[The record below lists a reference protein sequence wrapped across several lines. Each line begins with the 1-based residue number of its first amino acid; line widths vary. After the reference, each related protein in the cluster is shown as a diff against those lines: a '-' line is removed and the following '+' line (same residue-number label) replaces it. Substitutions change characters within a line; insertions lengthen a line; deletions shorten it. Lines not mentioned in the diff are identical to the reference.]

1 MEEALTAGS
10 TQKIINR
17 EDLVLIASSLRSF
30 SNSYT
35 DIVQITFLL
44 SKVLEKSIQNSL
56 FNFTSDLWGPHC
68 NDIFYILQ
76 ELEKQKLV
84 TTTEDRS
91 GLYKTF
97 HMTKLGY
104 SIASTKLKLISRYE
118 KNSIKKLS
126 SVINDFTYL
135 KMIAYIKLNFPERGN
150 NIQV

>member
-1 MEEALTAGS
+1 MHL
-10 TQKIINR
+10 
-17 EDLVLIASSLRSF
+17 ASCFRSF

-44 SKVLEKSIQNSL
+44 SKALEKSSQNSL
-56 FNFTSDLWGPHC
+56 FNFIYDSWGPHC

-84 TTTEDRS
+84 AITEDRS

-97 HMTKLGY
+97 HIMKLGY
-104 SIASTKLKLISRYE
+104 SIASKKLKLISRYE
-118 KNSIKKLS
+118 RNSIKKLS

-135 KMIAYIKLNFPERGN
+135 KMIAYIRLNFPEREN

>member
-1 MEEALTAGS
+1 M
-10 TQKIINR
+10 
-17 EDLVLIASSLRSF
+17 LIASCFRSF
-30 SNSYT
+30 SNLYT

-56 FNFTSDLWGPHC
+56 FNFSSDSWGLHC

-76 ELEKQKLV
+76 ELEKQKLIE
-84 TTTEDRS
+84 TIEGS
-91 GLYKTF
+91 NGLYKTF
-97 HMTKLGY
+97 HITKLGY
-104 SIASTKLKLISRYE
+104 STTSKKLKLISRYE
-118 KNSIKKLS
+118 RNSIKKLS